1 MAAATLPEAATGAEA
16 DAALDPGALESAFE
30 SSRER
35 IGWRRRLL
43 MAATLVACV
52 GIFFLARTLADAP
65 LIAAT
70 WEAGP
75 DEALLLRSSPLP
87 SLDVQ
92 HGHALAAIAVDGAP
106 PLAVDARLLQHAL
119 RWQVDAAAR
128 RAEAQQRRGL
138 AERLQ
143 AASAGSTLWLNFADG
158 SRVEAPVQPRG
169 YAGLGWI
176 FWPLSGTALLL
187 YLFGCV
193 LLLSRP
199 HRRNLLFVTMS
210 LCQSTN
216 LLLIAIETLP
226 GLTASTQPLLDEPL
240 LRAALDLATVAAIV
254 QACALYPVRLAQAR
268 ALGIAA
274 WSTVAVA
281 IGLVAWRPALGGWW
295 LTQGTMLALSATAL
309 AVVQRSYRIEANP
322 YTLVLRRFGAAALA
336 TLTLATAVVAL
347 AARTPLA
354 AEVAA
359 GASTAWYLFSAS
371 LLLLIPLLTR
381 SRRLL
386 REFALLAGIS
396 TVATSLDLLFVSVFS
411 FSPSGSLAF
420 AIFLALGVYAAAR
433 QWALDHLLG
442 SGIVST
448 ERIFDQLYRAAREV
462 QVRPAQYG
470 VQLAQLMRELFDP
483 IEVQTLARAAPR
495 SHVAGSGAALIVPL
509 RDADE
514 GGAQALALR
523 HARRGQRLFSEDDAR
538 LADRVV
544 EQLQRAVEY
553 DRAVERGR
561 SEERLRIAQDLH
573 DDIGARLL
581 TLMYQAPTPEMED
594 YLRHTLL
601 DLKTLTRGLAAPE
614 QPLSHAAAEWKAD
627 LTQRLSAADARLDW
641 SSSLERD
648 PPLTVVQWSALT
660 RVLRELVSNAL
671 YHGHAQHVGV
681 TLQLR
686 DGELRLQV
694 ADDGDG
700 ADPGSWS
707 HGLGLGGVRK
717 RVKLLGGEVEWRDN
731 DPRGIVCTMRVSAF
745 CAPD

>member
-1 MAAATLPEAATGAEA
+1 MAAATLPESGPDGAAG
-16 DAALDPGALESAFE
+16 AALDPDAVDAAFDT
-30 SSRER
+30 RER

-43 MAATLVACV
+43 ILATLAACV
-52 GIFFLARTLADAP
+52 GLFFLARGLAAAP
-65 LIAAT
+65 QIPAT
-70 WEAGP
+70 WDAGP
-75 DEALLLRSSPLP
+75 GGKLLLHSSPLP
-87 SLDVQ
+87 TLDLQ
-92 HGHALAAIAVDGAP
+92 RGRALASIAGPGGAALP
-106 PLAVDARLLQHAL
+106 VDARLLQHAL
-119 RWQVDAAAR
+119 RWQVDDAAR
-128 RAEAQQRRGL
+128 RAEAAQRRGL
-138 AERLQ
+138 ARRLE
-143 AASAGSTLWLNFADG
+143 AARDGSTLALNFADG
-158 SRVEAPVQPRG
+158 GRVDVAVQPRG

-199 HRRNLLFVTMS
+199 QRRNLLFVTMS
-210 LCQSTN
+210 LCQAAN

-226 GLTASTQPLLDEPL
+226 GLTASARPLLDEPL

-254 QACALYPVRLAQAR
+254 QACALYPTRLAHSR
-268 ALGIAA
+268 ALGSAA
-274 WSTVAVA
+274 WATAALPVSLAA
-281 IGLVAWRPALGGWW
+281 ALPALPQWW
-295 LTQGTMLALSATAL
+295 LIQGTLIALAATAL
-309 AVVQRSYRIEANP
+309 AVVQRSHRSAPNP

-336 TLTLATAVVAL
+336 TLALATLVVAL

-359 GASTAWYLFSAS
+359 GASTAWYLFFAS
-371 LLLLIPLLTR
+371 LLLLTPLLTR

-396 TVATSLDLLFVSVFS
+396 TVATSIDLLFVSVFA

-420 AIFLALGVYAAAR
+420 AIFVALGVYAGAR

-448 ERIFDQLYRAAREV
+448 ERIFGQLYRAARAV
-462 QVRPAQYG
+462 QAQPARYG
-470 VQLAQLMRELFDP
+470 AELGQLMRALFDP
-483 IEVQTLARAAPR
+483 IEVQALARAAPR
-495 SHVAGSGAALIVPL
+495 SHVAASGAALIVPL
-509 RDADE
+509 RGDE
-514 GGAQALALR
+514 AGAALVLR
-523 HARRGQRLFSEDDAR
+523 HARRGQRLFSDDDAR

-544 EQLQRAVEY
+544 EQLRRAVEY
-553 DRAVERGR
+553 DQAVERGR

-581 TLMYQAPTPEMED
+581 TLMYQAPTPEIED
-594 YLRHTLL
+594 YLRHTLQ

-614 QPLSHAAAEWKAD
+614 QPLSQAAAEWKAD
-627 LTQRLSAADARLDW
+627 LTQRLSAADARLHW
-641 SSSLERD
+641 SATLDRD
-648 PPLTVVQWSALT
+648 PLLTVVQWSALT

-671 YHGHAQHVGV
+671 YHGHAQQVEV
-681 TLQLR
+681 TLLLQG
-686 DGELRLQV
+686 GELRLQV
-694 ADDGDG
+694 ADDGLG

-717 RVKLLGGEVEWRDN
+717 RVKLLGGEVEWRDRV
-731 DPRGIVCTMRVSAF
+731 PRGIVCTMRVGAF